1 MWKRLALG
9 LVALASVGALVWA
22 LWPSPSWSAAFCKP
36 VTRVTGSD
44 VLAIAANSRSLTHEI
59 TSSERTRLA
68 KLSDD
73 AKTAAAHAPTSQLR
87 GELRRYVSMLD
98 AARSTKDVAA
108 AIDYFAAKARVQL
121 AGCGL
126 KPIGAS

>member
-1 MWKRLALG
+1 VWKRLVLG
-9 LVALASVGALVWA
+9 VVVLASVGAVVWA
-22 LWPSPSWSAAFCKP
+22 LWPSPSWSATFCKP

-44 VLAIAANSRSLTHEI
+44 VLAVVSNSRPLTHEI
-59 TSSERTRLA
+59 TASERTRLA
-68 KLSDD
+68 RLSDD
-73 AKTAAAHAPTSQLR
+73 ARTAEAHAPTAQLG

-98 AARSTKDVAA
+98 AARTTKDVAA

-126 KPIGAS
+126 KPIGNS